1 MRTGASSAEDRS
13 VTGQL
18 LTVKEVSDLL
28 KVGPTFVYR
37 HAADLG
43 GVKVGRHLRF
53 RKGDID
59 TWLEERRVEN
69 PDEAWRSALPDRG
82 SSGRKS
88 LSVPPDSTRAGARD
102 RKRVQEI
109 RR

>member
-1 MRTGASSAEDRS
+1 M
-13 VTGQL
+13 TGQM
-18 LTVKEVSDLL
+18 LTVKEVCDLL

-53 RKGDID
+53 RNGDID
-59 TWLEERRVEN
+59 SWLDRRRVEN
-69 PDEAWRSALPDRG
+69 PDDAWRSELANRT
-82 SSGRKS
+82 SSGSKS
-88 LSVPPDSTRAGARD
+88 LSVPPDTTRIGAPN
-102 RKRVQEI
+102 RKRVRI

>member
-1 MRTGASSAEDRS
+1 M
-13 VTGQL
+13 TGQL

-37 HAADLG
+37 HAAELG

-53 RKGDID
+53 KRGDID
-59 TWLEERRVEN
+59 TWLDERRVEN
-69 PDEAWRSALPDRG
+69 PNEDWRFGLADRAA
-82 SSGRKS
+82 SGRKS
-88 LSVPPDSTRAGARD
+88 LSVPPDSSGADAR
-102 RKRVQEI
+102 RKRVQT

>member
-1 MRTGASSAEDRS
+1 M
-13 VTGQL
+13 TGQL
-18 LTVKEVSDLL
+18 LTVKEVCDLL

-53 RKGDID
+53 RKRDID
-59 TWLEERRVEN
+59 AWLDRQRVED
-69 PDEAWRSALPDRG
+69 PAEAWRSALPG
-82 SSGRKS
+82 GESSGRKS
-88 LSVPPDSTRAGARD
+88 LSVPPGTCSAGARI
-102 RKRVQEI
+102 RKRAQTRT